1 MSEIRPAVGMLYGP
15 WQRPTGLGHPFHDEI
30 FRHLGEFQASMAE
43 AGLNW
48 EIAYALQPPSAG
60 DKVPRALIVRDPVY
74 DDSSSNHSILVGGT
88 FEEGDV
94 SEWAGVIDHWVLNFQ
109 DEIPQPDGTTQ
120 RTAHGIG
127 VDVDRAWNHWR
138 IQRFGN
144 HKDLMDEVLHVH
156 GVGIPTYPVTDYAQ
170 FADEHP
176 GSSAIYKPQGG
187 STGKGI
193 EIYDHI
199 PDLRRDLAQGDIPAN
214 GFLQPYLDIMT
225 PPRGLKFTTA
235 EDAEQFQAITQE
247 PRPYEI
253 RMHVITS
260 TDDQGRLH
268 TEAFPVLKVSEPHRR
283 TMKTI
288 GHIALDPESTPE
300 AGFMHSKSI
309 ELAQAVC
316 RAAGVDGSPV
326 PQYYGV
332 FDFFTLDGALDVPE
346 LNRVGDGNCRG
357 PGLPVEAWLARAA
370 FVEAIVAS
378 ATRQLEPEALQ
389 SVS

>member
-15 WQRPTGLGHPFHDEI
+15 WQPVTGLSHPFHDEI

-48 EIAYALQPPSAG
+48 EIAYALQAPSGG
-60 DKVPRALIVRDPVY
+60 DKVPRALVMRDPVY
-74 DDSSSNHSILVGGT
+74 DDSSADHSILVGGT

-94 SEWAGVIDHWVLNFQ
+94 SEWAGVIDHWVFNFQ

-127 VDVDRAWNHWR
+127 VDVDRAWNHWL

-144 HKDLMDEVLHVH
+144 HKDLMDTVLHDH
-156 GVGIPTYPVTDYAQ
+156 GVGIPTYPVTAYEQ
-170 FADEHP
+170 FVDEHP
-176 GSSAIYKPQGG
+176 DSSAIYKPQGG
-187 STGKGI
+187 SACKGI
-193 EIYDHI
+193 VVYDRMS
-199 PDLRRDLAQGDIPAN
+199 DLRWDLAQGNISTN
-214 GFLQPYLDIMT
+214 GFLQPYLDTMT
-225 PPRGLKFTTA
+225 PPRGLKFATKK
-235 EDAEQFQAITQE
+235 DAEKFQAITQE

-260 TDDQGRLH
+260 TNSQGQLQ

-283 TMKTI
+283 TMRTV

-300 AGFMHSKSI
+300 GGFMHSKSV

-332 FDFFTLDGALDVPE
+332 FDFFALEGVLNVPE

-370 FVEAIVAS
+370 FIEAITAS
-378 ATRQLEPEALQ
+378 ATRQLEPVRLQ
-389 SVS
+389 AVS